1 MNDLVTEMR
10 TGERDIIDVEEVSN
24 CCGAHTTEP
33 DRDGLAR
40 CLDCKEMCS
49 VEPLEEDLT

>member
-10 TGERDIIDVEEVSN
+10 TGEQNIIDVEEVSN